1 MAKHEHGSMDSSS
14 QEKTF
19 DNFMNW
25 VKWTSIVIIG
35 VLVFMAIF
43 AR

>member
-1 MAKHEHGSMDSSS
+1 MAKPEHGSMDTTS

-25 VKWTSIVIIG
+25 VKWSSIVIIAI
-35 VLVFMAIF
+35 LVFLALF